1 MCLLLEFCRGATNRM
16 RDHRRY
22 CPSYNWLQDC
32 LLGLLFIRNDVYG
45 VILSNGTFFTNLGQG
60 GVGKSTTLKH
70 IALEWAGDKQQH
82 LERFDY
88 VYHIALKHVKA
99 GQTIP
104 ELIVKQHKLKALGV
118 SVHEIQAIL
127 EGSTQQHVSD
137 TVHYYTLRSPS

>member
-1 MCLLLEFCRGATNRM
+1 M
-16 RDHRRY
+16 
-22 CPSYNWLQDC
+22 
-32 LLGLLFIRNDVYG
+32 
-45 VILSNGTFFTNLGQG
+45 
-60 GVGKSTTLKH
+60 GKSTTLKH
-70 IALEWAGDKQQH
+70 IALEWAGDKQH

-127 EGSTQQHVSD
+127 EGSTQQQVSSNYYVSTRTITKIIYEYSGALFHVFM
-137 TVHYYTLRSPS
+137 TK